1 MQVVSRVKN
10 SQMLSNLLR
19 TLAHQRRVAATSILS
34 PAEARQQQQTI
45 LNTQDAL
52 RCLLNLT

>member
-1 MQVVSRVKN
+1 MQVVARVRN

-19 TLAHQRRVAATSILS
+19 TLAHQRRVAATSIMS

-45 LNTQDAL
+45 VNTQDAL
-52 RCLLNLT
+52 RCLLNIA